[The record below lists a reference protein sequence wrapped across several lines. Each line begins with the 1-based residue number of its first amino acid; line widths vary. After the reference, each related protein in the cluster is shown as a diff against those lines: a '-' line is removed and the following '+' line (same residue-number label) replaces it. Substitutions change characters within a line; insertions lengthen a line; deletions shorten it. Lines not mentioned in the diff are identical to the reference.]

1 MLFGCCFGA
10 TAQHTFQGVHLAQV
24 DLGDGEFAHITGQD
38 KLAAVVQVLLLDARE
53 PCHHLGRD
61 LTCVFVEWK

>member
-1 MLFGCCFGA
+1 MQL
-10 TAQHTFQGVHLAQV
+10 TFQGVHVAQV

-38 KLAAVVQVLLLDARE
+38 KLAAEVQVLLLDARE
-53 PCHHLGRD
+53 PRHHLGRD